1 MTPAAREKL
10 SEEGYDPIFG
20 ARPLKRVIQQRIQ
33 NELALKL
40 LQGDFR
46 DGDTIEV
53 GVDPGSKF
61 TFAKAGAEE
70 AVGV

>member
-1 MTPAAREKL
+1 M
-10 SEEGYDPIFG
+10 
-20 ARPLKRVIQQRIQ
+20 IQQRIQ

-53 GVDPGSKF
+53 GVDPSGKF
-61 TFAKAGAEE
+61 TFERAEVGA

>member
-1 MTPAAREKL
+1 
-10 SEEGYDPIFG
+10 
-20 ARPLKRVIQQRIQ
+20 VIQQRIQ

-53 GVDPGSKF
+53 GIDPSSKF
-61 TFAKAGAEE
+61 TFAKAEAGA
-70 AVGV
+70 AVEV